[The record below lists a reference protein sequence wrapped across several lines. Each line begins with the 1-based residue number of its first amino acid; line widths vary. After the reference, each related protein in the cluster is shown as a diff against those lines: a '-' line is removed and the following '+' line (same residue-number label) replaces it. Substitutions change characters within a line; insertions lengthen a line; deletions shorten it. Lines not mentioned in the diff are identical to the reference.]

1 MEPETQAAEAA
12 PETNPAPCNDC
23 GGSGL
28 GPDRIDGPGEVFQDP
43 CSACD
48 GTGQEGG
55 RQGPGPDETVDPRLD
70 LDEDPF
76 PAAPTPAP
84 IEPPKY
90 RVIGREAIRLG
101 IPLDVHER
109 ATLGDKIGSLATN
122 MRQLERDHEE
132 ANVAARAEAKL
143 RREAIQDAQAA
154 LDAAL
159 EAQTTGIET
168 RTFPG
173 ERRAVIATTK
183 VELVR
188 LDTDEVV
195 ESRDMTEAEQAKW
208 CRQGDILDATGGA
221 TVPVSPTGETEP
233 EAPRAPAE
241 PAAPESDERWA
252 YGGPDATYPEGWP
265 VAWKGRDWLVQIG
278 DDPKALR
285 EADVLE
291 VWYRLNE
298 PETGEGQTVKDL
310 SVPLTWIPRQ
320 SITHALQLLKDK
332 GLARSSSRRWWRIV
346 PDAAPVEA
354 PEPGRADPLP
364 EAGDIVRP
372 RLTEPETKADVML
385 ADAGET
391 ATTWGM

>member
-1 MEPETQAAEAA
+1 MEPENQAAEAH
-12 PETNPAPCNDC
+12 PIPCNDC

-43 CSACD
+43 CGACE
-48 GTGQEGG
+48 GTGQQGG
-55 RQGPGPDETVDPRLD
+55 RQGPGAAEDIDPRLNP
-70 LDEDPF
+70 DEDPF
-76 PAAPTPAP
+76 PAAPSEPAAEAPPAP
-84 IEPPKY
+84 ELRKY

-109 ATLGDKIGSLATN
+109 ATLGDKIGSLATS

-159 EAQTTGIET
+159 EAQTTGVET

-173 ERRAVIATTK
+173 ERRGVIATTK

-188 LDTDEVV
+188 LDTEEVV

-208 CRQGDILDATGGA
+208 CRQGDILDVAGGA
-221 TVPVSPTGETEP
+221 TVPVSPTGEGEP
-233 EAPRAPAE
+233 TAPRAPAE
-241 PAAPESDERWA
+241 PAAPETDDRWA
-252 YGGPDATYPEGWP
+252 AGDVYPEGWP
-265 VAWKGRDWLVQIG
+265 VAWKGKEWLVQIG

-291 VWYRLNE
+291 VWLRLNE

-310 SVPLTWIPRQ
+310 ALVVTWVPRQ
-320 SITHALQLLKDK
+320 GITRALQLLRDK
-332 GLARSSSRRWWRIV
+332 VLAKKTGQKWWALKAS
-346 PDAAPVEA
+346 AAPAEV
-354 PEPGRADPLP
+354 PEPGRADTLP
-364 EAGDIVRP
+364 EAGDITRP
-372 RLTEPETKADVML
+372 RLSEPETVADAML
-385 ADAGET
+385 ADAGEV
-391 ATTWGM
+391 AGNWGT